1 IWPEQKHK
9 HRPRRA
15 TTHRLGDL
23 PRFNIANIA
32 TNNINSTIVF
42 SLRAH
47 SRVFFLLIYFHLC
60 NFCRFF
66 FSDMDGENT
75 IDIHAGTDDSG
86 DIVTIPLLLTFD
98 EPETVEPLIVDN
110 DISENEMDPE
120 PQQELDEV
128 SAMPSADMA
137 VSTAVTAV
145 RLGSGAD
152 DNPSTAAADDAEA
165 ENMDMRG
172 RRTRSGSRRRRGRR
186 SRSRRSRSRSRS
198 RSRRGRSRRVRSP
211 ASDDSDLSFVVEIGE
226 DEVSTEMEAGGSGG
240 GSSVSR
246 KVARGGGRKTTKTA
260 LNGRRVR
267 KTAVARGG
275 RVEKNQAARGGRK
288 SAKRSRR
295 GQKTAE
301 SVPRR
306 TLWTGRLRSRN
317 THRQKKSQPK

>member
-1 IWPEQKHK
+1 
-9 HRPRRA
+9 
-15 TTHRLGDL
+15 
-23 PRFNIANIA
+23 
-32 TNNINSTIVF
+32 
-42 SLRAH
+42 
-47 SRVFFLLIYFHLC
+47 
-60 NFCRFF
+60 
-66 FSDMDGENT
+66 MDGEST
-75 IDIHAGTDDSG
+75 IDVDAGADNSR

-110 DISENEMDPE
+110 DLSENETEPG
-120 PQQELDEV
+120 PQQEPVEV

-152 DNPSTAAADDAEA
+152 DNPSTATAADNAEA

-172 RRTRSGSRRRRGRR
+172 RRIRSDSRGRR
-186 SRSRRSRSRSRS
+186 SRSRRSRSRRSRSRSSRSRNRRSRS

-211 ASDDSDLSFVVEIGE
+211 ASDDSGDLTFVVEVGE
-226 DEVSTEMEAGGSGG
+226 DEVSTEMEAGGSRGGSRG
-240 GSSVSR
+240 GSSGGR
-246 KVARGGGRKTTKTA
+246 KVARGGGRKTAKTA
-260 LNGRRVR
+260 HNGRRVG

-295 GQKTAE
+295 GRKTTE
-301 SVPRR
+301 SMPRQ